1 MYDLS
6 HALNKL
12 YSNCNWYLKG
22 DKYSGLVW
30 EDKNTPKP
38 SEQELLQCLSELQN
52 GESMDKLRL
61 LRNKLLNETDKYTI
75 PDWPHETPEKR
86 QEWLEYRQQLRD
98 LPSNSSPM
106 LDSDGK
112 LTNVSWPV
120 SPLQ

>member
-12 YSNCNWYLKG
+12 YSNCDWYLNG

-61 LRNKLLNETDKYTI
+61 IRNKLLNETDKYTI

>member
-1 MYDLS
+1 MYDLT

-12 YSNCNWYLKG
+12 YCNCNWYLEG
-22 DKYSGLVW
+22 DDYSGLVW
-30 EDKNTPKP
+30 EDENTSKP

-61 LRNKLLNETDKYTI
+61 VRNKLLNETDKYTI
-75 PDWPHETPEKR
+75 FDWPHETPEKR
-86 QEWLEYRQQLRD
+86 QEWLDYRQQLRD

-120 SPLQ
+120 PPLQ